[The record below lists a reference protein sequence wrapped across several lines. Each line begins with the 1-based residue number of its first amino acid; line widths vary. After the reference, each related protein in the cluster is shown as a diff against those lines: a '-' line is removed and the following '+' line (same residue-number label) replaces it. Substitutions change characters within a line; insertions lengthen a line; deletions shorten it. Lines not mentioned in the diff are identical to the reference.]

1 MSGRLDHLFLTLQGA
16 EVTLGRGRTSR
27 AVNARGALR
36 LCLARAGPLDPLPEP
51 EKSFCVSRLW
61 ACADRGAGES
71 PACAEA
77 ELLRCCSLGLRG
89 RAEQGLCRGDPL
101 TPRARPGPCS
111 RWSRLVLRSCS
122 RQRPVTFEEVAV
134 YFIREEGALLDPTVR
149 ALYRDVMQENYETVV
164 WLAEEATPR
173 KLCWARTNWRTRIK
187 AFRVSQSGLTAGGEG
202 GTPPAPE
209 EGQAALQDPEA
220 SQAKA
225 QMEDPPKWSTLCL
238 W

>member
-16 EVTLGRGRTSR
+16 EVTLGRGRTRR

-61 ACADRGAGES
+61 ACADRGVGES

-77 ELLRCCSLGLRG
+77 ELPRCCSLGLGAGLSRG
-89 RAEQGLCRGDPL
+89 SVPGRPSL

-111 RWSRLVLRSCS
+111 RWSHPVLRSCS
-122 RQRPVTFEEVAV
+122 LQRPVTFEEVAV

-164 WLAEEATPR
+164 WLGFPIS
-173 KLCWARTNWRTRIK
+173 KPYVI
-187 AFRVSQSGLTAGGEG
+187 SQQE
-202 GTPPAPE
+202 
-209 EGQAALQDPEA
+209 
-220 SQAKA
+220 
-225 QMEDPPKWSTLCL
+225 
-238 W
+238 